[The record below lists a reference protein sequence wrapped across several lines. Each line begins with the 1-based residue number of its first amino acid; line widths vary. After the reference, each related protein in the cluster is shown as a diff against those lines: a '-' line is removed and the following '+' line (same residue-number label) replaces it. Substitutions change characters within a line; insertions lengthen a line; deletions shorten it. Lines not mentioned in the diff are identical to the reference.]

1 MWEKFF
7 PLLGVPAAV
16 SYAEAFETM
25 GRGKPMKTK
34 AIAYLRTS
42 SAANVG
48 ADKDSEKRQRAAIA
62 SFARAR
68 GFEIVDSFYDAA
80 VSGAD
85 PVGERPGFKAMM
97 DRIAGNGVRV
107 IIVESPDRFAR
118 DLAVQI
124 AGHDYLK
131 GLGVALVPTSA
142 PDFFAEDTPT
152 AVVVRQVLG
161 AIAQFEKASL
171 VAKMKAARDRKRAE
185 TGEKVGGRRS
195 YSEDRPEV
203 VKLAHKLARRRRKGW
218 PLSLRQI
225 SAALADAGHVNGNGA
240 PYAAASVKRMLAQ

>member
-1 MWEKFF
+1 
-7 PLLGVPAAV
+7 
-16 SYAEAFETM
+16 
-25 GRGKPMKTK
+25 MKTK

-48 ADKDSEKRQRAAIA
+48 ADKDSEKRQRVAIA
-62 SFARAR
+62 AFAKAH
-68 GFEIVDSFYDAA
+68 GYEVVDSFYDAA

-131 GLGVALVPTSA
+131 GLGVVLVPTSA

-152 AVVVRQVLG
+152 AVLVRQVLG

-185 TGEKVGGRRS
+185 TGEKVGGRKS

-203 VKLAHKLARRRRKGW
+203 VKLAHKLARRRRKGQR
-218 PLSLRQI
+218 LSLRQI
-225 SAALADAGHVNGNGA
+225 CAALADAGHASANGSPFTA
-240 PYAAASVKRMLAQ
+240 TSVQRMLAQ